1 MNRRN
6 FLKSSS
12 LASTA
17 VLTPAFLRSMA
28 GAYTTASRAGKILIV
43 LQLSGGND
51 GLNTIVPY
59 GNDIY
64 YQQRPTLGIQPGEVV
79 QLTDQQGLHPAL
91 APLQSLYDQG
101 ELSIINSV
109 GYPNPDRS
117 HFRSMDIWQTGSPA
131 TENWSSGWI
140 GRYLDHACAGKP
152 AYHALEVDDGLS
164 LAMKGEIRNGFAMS
178 DANRLRRAVDSPHL
192 QGLKAAGTDQ
202 GGNLGY
208 LYKTLTATTEG
219 AGYLYQQSKVHRAA
233 AEYPNGAFGKD
244 LKQIA
249 ELITSDTATQ
259 IYYASLGGFDT
270 HAGQRNRQ
278 QGLLS
283 QYAQGVAALVKDLK
297 ANNLFNDVLIMT
309 FSEFGRRLA
318 ENGSRGTDHGTANN
332 LLLLGG
338 KLKKAGFYNPAPDL
352 SNLKNS
358 DLIHQVDFRQVY
370 ANVINDWLE
379 GDGLAV
385 LGERFGKMGIF

>member
-17 VLTPAFLRSMA
+17 MLTPAFLRSMA
-28 GAYTTASRAGKILIV
+28 SPYTTASRSGKILIV

-59 GNDIY
+59 GDDIY
-64 YQQRPTLGIQPGEVV
+64 YQKRPSLGIKPAEVI
-79 QLTDQQGLHPAL
+79 QLNNRQGLHPAL
-91 APLQSLYDQG
+91 APLQSLYDNG
-101 ELSIINSV
+101 ELSIVNSV

-140 GRYLDHACAGKP
+140 GRYLDSACAGKP

-164 LAMKGEIRNGFAMS
+164 LAMKGNIRNGFAMS
-178 DANRLRRAVDSPHL
+178 DAHRLRRAVNSPHL
-192 QGLKAAGTDQ
+192 QGLQPHGTDPA
-202 GGNLGY
+202 GNLGY
-208 LYKTLTATTEG
+208 LYKTITETTNA

-233 AEYPNGAFGKD
+233 AEYPKGPFGKD
-244 LKQIA
+244 LKQIS
-249 ELITSDTATQ
+249 ELITADTATQ

-270 HAGQRNRQ
+270 HAGQQNRQ
-278 QGLLS
+278 QRLLN

-297 ANNLFNDVLIMT
+297 ANNLFDDVLIMT

-318 ENGSRGTDHGTANN
+318 QNGSGGTDHGTANN

-338 KLKKAGFYNPAPDL
+338 QLKTSGFYNAAPDL
-352 SNLKNS
+352 SKLKDA

-370 ANVINDWLE
+370 ANVIDDWLE
-379 GDGLAV
+379 GDSLAV
-385 LGERFGKMGIF
+385 LGQRFKKMGIF